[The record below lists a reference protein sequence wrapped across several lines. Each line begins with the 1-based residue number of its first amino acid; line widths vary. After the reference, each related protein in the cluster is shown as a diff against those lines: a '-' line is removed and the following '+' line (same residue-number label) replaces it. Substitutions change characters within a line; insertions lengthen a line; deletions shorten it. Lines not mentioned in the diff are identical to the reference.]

1 MQILQIDLSGINKLL
16 ASIEAHLLPIML
28 SATAI
33 GTLSMALIQTLKDM
47 FPLREIFHK
56 ANIKQWIT
64 DQRKPVQNHID
75 HFFNINKEKN
85 QSPNQK
91 KILPEMLFSATDQ
104 DLVKKDLLKL
114 TVNGN
119 EGALYALPIEQ
130 LCGQIN
136 SASQIC
142 LDYPSLHSSL
152 LLTLA
157 ANTSSADL
165 FKVMFP
171 DRSLNERSSAE
182 DKKEYT
188 DARNRVAHQIQ
199 RAIDSIQI
207 SIGYKWELWLKI
219 GSIVVSSVIA
229 GIGLLATNQNI
240 FLVIP
245 LAILGGFLAPVARDL
260 VVALQSLRK

>member
-64 DQRKPVQNHID
+64 DQRKPVDNHIGY
-75 HFFNINKEKN
+75 FQKYNEKI
-85 QSPNQK
+85 QSPDQK